1 MEKKL
6 GIMFL
11 LFVLLLLQFSELI
24 RTAQRPLQGDNE
36 EDKGNKIDNW
46 PSATSEMAQEFSHLM
61 GEEKCE
67 EMDEE
72 CMKRRMITESHLDY
86 IYTQS
91 HNKP

>member
-36 EDKGNKIDNW
+36 EDKGNKNDNW
-46 PSATSEMAQEFSHLM
+46 PSATSEMAQEFSHVQCIFTYL
-61 GEEKCE
+61 
-67 EMDEE
+67 
-72 CMKRRMITESHLDY
+72 ILYPFSY
-86 IYTQS
+86 SNYS
-91 HNKP
+91 